1 MEGKNNKITNA
12 IKMYAGNKVLY
23 LKKMFWISWINIL
36 YIKCHFKNMK
46 PAAYETADVA
56 QTGFLPLSLPPTPP
70 TRFMHPSNTF

>member
-56 QTGFLPLSLPPTPP
+56 QTGFRPLSLPPTPP
-70 TRFMHPSNTF
+70 TRFMPPSNTF